1 MAKRQERG
9 SFYRTNMPLNL
20 RYSAAKSSRI
30 SKNSLNSSPIKKA
43 YKLLKEYL
51 PSQKKYFDNL
61 KKKSSRHVAQNED
74 EPTDKNIP
82 AHDYNVHLPFEL
94 SAEHNL
100 EVAVDTI
107 VDNLWSENTKFHSRY
122 LEDNLE
128 NSLQK
133 ERLFLLL
140 GLSLKSKADII
151 KYRMYKMPQG
161 LTTLNQLYSI
171 YRHHGPTFVDRML
184 ELRLRQGKLKKF
196 VITNAAPV
204 ILHSNN
210 KYQSGKISY
219 GYENVEVIVRSEK
232 YLSLIK
238 EKIKAMEGESKTN
251 STRVASSKK
260 LKKFY
265 DFIIQN
271 PASLFINSSKY
282 FSDEELSELVNYG
295 FLTLTSNH
303 LNEIESHQYSIAY
316 PNCGTFLK
324 VINSGR
330 AWIVKTLNKCS
341 NKEIL
346 EEQLFNKWE
355 GTTFGFN
362 GQSKRNNFR
371 SPFYGY
377 DLYWILAD
385 ALGAGVVEVFN
396 TPVGRGWCLTGKV

>member
-1 MAKRQERG
+1 
-9 SFYRTNMPLNL
+9 MPLNL

-30 SKNSLNSSPIKKA
+30 SKSSLNTSPIKKA

-61 KKKSSRHVAQNED
+61 KKKSSRNVAQNEED
-74 EPTDKNIP
+74 QTNEILPV
-82 AHDYNVHLPFEL
+82 HDYNVDLPFEL
-94 SAEHNL
+94 SKEHNL

-107 VDNLWSENTKFHSRY
+107 INNMWSENTRFHSRY
-122 LEDNLE
+122 LGDNIE
-128 NSLQK
+128 NTTEK

-161 LTTLNQLYSI
+161 LTTLNQLYSM
-171 YRHHGPTFVDRML
+171 YRHQGPTFVDRML
-184 ELRLRQGKLKKF
+184 EFRLRQGKLKKF

-204 ILHSNN
+204 ILRSNN

-219 GYENVEVIVRSEK
+219 GYENVEVVVRSEN
-232 YLSLIK
+232 YLNLIK
-238 EKIKAMEGESKTN
+238 EKIDAVEGESKAN
-251 STRVASSKK
+251 SNKATSLTK
-260 LKKFY
+260 LQKFY
-265 DFIIQN
+265 DFIIRN
-271 PASLFINSSKY
+271 PASLFINSSKD

-346 EEQLFNKWE
+346 EEQLLDKWE
-355 GTTFGFN
+355 GTTLGFN
-362 GQSKRNNFR
+362 GQLKRNNFR
-371 SPFYGY
+371 EPFYGY